1 MRRFLDRRR
10 STLQE
15 FLNALAD
22 LRLLAEVVRPT
33 GQPPECRDPR
43 DRMYLHCAVFA
54 RVDYLVS
61 ADDDLLSMATIAG
74 IPIVSAAECL
84 AAIR

>member
-1 MRRFLDRRR
+1 MGEQRFLADV
-10 STLQE
+10 
-15 FLNALAD
+15 AD

-33 GQPPECRDPR
+33 GEPPECRDPR
-43 DRMYLHCAVFA
+43 DRIYLHCAVFA

-61 ADDDLLSMATIAG
+61 ADDDLLSMAVIEG
-74 IPIVSAAECL
+74 IPIVSAADCL